1 MKTRLLTILAL
12 SALPLAAPLAALA
25 MPAVGD
31 MIGTDPVTAKAA
43 LDKAGCTVTEFEAE
57 DGKIEAKCTDLAT
70 GKLME
75 VYIDPA
81 SGKVA
86 KIKGEN

>member
-1 MKTRLLTILAL
+1 MTRNFLLAL
-12 SALPLAAPLAALA
+12 AISVTPAAAFA

-31 MIGTDPVTAKAA
+31 VVGTNPEDATAA
-43 LDKAGCTVTEFEAE
+43 LKTAGCEVTEFEAE
-57 DGKIEAKCTDLAT
+57 GGKIEAKCTDAAT

-81 SGKVA
+81 SGKISE
-86 KIKGEN
+86 IKDKD